1 MTHLWRARRPGE
13 KLKSF
18 FLSGPALVTAG
29 GDARVRRLEKG
40 AVRAR
45 APGTGGGGI
54 AADRALATEDTV
66 TATSTAPD
74 TSKQPAPHA
83 PVLNV

>member
-1 MTHLWRARRPGE
+1 MTHLWRIRRPNE
-13 KLKSF
+13 KLDSP
-18 FLSGPALVTAG
+18 SGPALVTAG

-40 AVRAR
+40 AAR

-74 TSKQPAPHA
+74 TSKQPAP
-83 PVLNV
+83 PRLSP

>member
-1 MTHLWRARRPGE
+1 M
-13 KLKSF
+13 
-18 FLSGPALVTAG
+18 TAG
-29 GDARVRRLEKG
+29 GDARVRRLETS
-40 AVRAR
+40 AAPVR

-54 AADRALATEDTV
+54 AADRAPATEDTV

-83 PVLNV
+83 RALNV